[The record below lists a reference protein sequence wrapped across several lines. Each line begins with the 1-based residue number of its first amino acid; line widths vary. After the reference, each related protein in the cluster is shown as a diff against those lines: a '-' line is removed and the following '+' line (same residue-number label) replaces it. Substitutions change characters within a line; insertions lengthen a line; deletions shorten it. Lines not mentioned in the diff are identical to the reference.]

1 MIDRED
7 EDALFRE
14 YAGNP
19 NQSVRNRIV
28 ERYTGL
34 AVALAR
40 RFENRGEPLE
50 DLIQVASMALVGA
63 VERFDPQQGAAFS
76 SFATPT
82 ILGELKRHF
91 RDKTWSVKVPRGI
104 KELHLRVGPAV
115 AELHASLGRG
125 PTIPELAG
133 HLGVAEEDV
142 IEAMEAGAAYK
153 PGALSAPDSDG
164 ESREDRILGEEDQEY
179 GNVEARVTVR
189 RLMERLPER
198 ERTIVYLRYFEDLT
212 QSEIADR
219 IGVSQVHVSRL
230 LREALARL
238 LRCRI
243 QLSTLTM
250 MCACAIV
257 LATAAAV
264 ASQQL
269 HAFDDR
275 VRPSTRSNETGAGKA
290 PSRTSR
296 MCTSSTQLPRCVTCL
311 RCTPPAE

>member
-238 LRCRI
+238 
-243 QLSTLTM
+243 ST
-250 MCACAIV
+250 A
-257 LATAAAV
+257 
-264 ASQQL
+264 
-269 HAFDDR
+269 
-275 VRPSTRSNETGAGKA
+275 RP
-290 PSRTSR
+290 
-296 MCTSSTQLPRCVTCL
+296 
-311 RCTPPAE
+311 

>member
-14 YAGNP
+14 YTESRS
-19 NQSVRNRIV
+19 QSVRNTIV

-104 KELHLRVGPAV
+104 KELHLRVSPAV

-125 PTIPELAG
+125 PTIPELAA
-133 HLGVAEEDV
+133 HLGVSDEEV
-142 IEAMEAGAAYK
+142 VEAMEAGAAYK
-153 PGALSAPDSDG
+153 PGALSTPDGDG
-164 ESREDRILGEEDQEY
+164 ESREDRLLGEEDQ
-179 GNVEARVTVR
+179 GFSNIEARVTVR
-189 RLMERLPER
+189 ALMEKLPER
-198 ERTIVYLRYFEDLT
+198 ERSIVYLRYFEDLT

-238 LRCRI
+238 G
-243 QLSTLTM
+243 
-250 MCACAIV
+250 A
-257 LATAAAV
+257 ATP
-264 ASQQL
+264 Q
-269 HAFDDR
+269 
-275 VRPSTRSNETGAGKA
+275 G
-290 PSRTSR
+290 
-296 MCTSSTQLPRCVTCL
+296 
-311 RCTPPAE
+311 

>member
-1 MIDRED
+1 MIDRQD

-14 YAGNP
+14 YAANP
-19 NQSVRNRIV
+19 AQSIRNRIV

-34 AVALAR
+34 AVSLAR

-63 VERFDPQQGAAFS
+63 VERFDPDQGAAFS

-91 RDKTWSVKVPRGI
+91 RDKTWSIKVPRGI
-104 KELHLRVGPAV
+104 KELHLRVAPAV

-125 PTIPELAG
+125 PTIPEIAEN
-133 HLGVAEEDV
+133 LGVAEEDV

-153 PGALSAPDSDG
+153 PGAISTPDADG
-164 ESREDRILGEEDQEY
+164 ESREDRLLGEEDLGY
-179 GNVEARVTVR
+179 ANIEARVTVR
-189 RLMERLPER
+189 SLMERLPER

-238 LRCRI
+238 
-243 QLSTLTM
+243 S
-250 MCACAIV
+250 
-257 LATAAAV
+257 AV
-264 ASQQL
+264 
-269 HAFDDR
+269 
-275 VRPSTRSNETGAGKA
+275 K
-290 PSRTSR
+290 
-296 MCTSSTQLPRCVTCL
+296 
-311 RCTPPAE
+311 PA

>member
-14 YAGNP
+14 YAQDRQ
-19 NQSVRNRIV
+19 QSVRNRIV

-63 VERFDPQQGAAFS
+63 VERFDPEQGAAFS

-115 AELHASLGRG
+115 AELHAALGRG
-125 PTIPELAG
+125 PTIPELAEN
-133 HLGVAEEDV
+133 LGVAEEDV

-153 PGALSAPDSDG
+153 PGALSVPDADG
-164 ESREDRILGEEDQEY
+164 ESREDRLLGEDDE
-179 GNVEARVTVR
+179 GFANIEARVTVR
-189 RLMERLPER
+189 SLMERLPER
-198 ERTIVYLRYFEDLT
+198 ERTIVFLRYFEDLT

-230 LREALARL
+230 LRDALARL
-238 LRCRI
+238 
-243 QLSTLTM
+243 
-250 MCACAIV
+250 
-257 LATAAAV
+257 AAA
-264 ASQQL
+264 
-269 HAFDDR
+269 
-275 VRPSTRSNETGAGKA
+275 K
-290 PSRTSR
+290 
-296 MCTSSTQLPRCVTCL
+296 
-311 RCTPPAE
+311 PA

>member
-14 YAGNP
+14 YSESRA
-19 NQSVRNRIV
+19 QSVRNSIV

-104 KELHLRVGPAV
+104 KELHLRVSPAV
-115 AELHASLGRG
+115 AELHAALGRG
-125 PTIPELAG
+125 PTIPELAA
-133 HLGVAEEDV
+133 HLGVSDEEV
-142 IEAMEAGAAYK
+142 VEAMEAGAAYK
-153 PGALSAPDSDG
+153 PGALSAPDGDG
-164 ESREDRILGEEDQEY
+164 ESREDRLLGEEEEGY
-179 GNVEARVTVR
+179 TNIEARVTVR
-189 RLMERLPER
+189 ALMERLPDR
-198 ERTIVYLRYFEDLT
+198 ERSIVYLRYFEDLT

-238 LRCRI
+238 
-243 QLSTLTM
+243 
-250 MCACAIV
+250 
-257 LATAAAV
+257 AAV
-264 ASQQL
+264 KPQ
-269 HAFDDR
+269 
-275 VRPSTRSNETGAGKA
+275 V
-290 PSRTSR
+290 
-296 MCTSSTQLPRCVTCL
+296 
-311 RCTPPAE
+311 

>member
-7 EDALFRE
+7 EDELFRE
-14 YAGNP
+14 YTESRA
-19 NQSVRNRIV
+19 QSVRNSIV

-104 KELHLRVGPAV
+104 KELHLRVSPAV
-115 AELHASLGRG
+115 AELHAALGRG
-125 PTIPELAG
+125 PTIPELAA
-133 HLGVAEEDV
+133 HLGVSDEEV
-142 IEAMEAGAAYK
+142 VEAMEAGAAYK
-153 PGALSAPDSDG
+153 PGALSAPDGEG
-164 ESREDRILGEEDQEY
+164 ESREDRLLGEEEMGY
-179 GNVEARVTVR
+179 ANIEARVTVR
-189 RLMERLPER
+189 ALMEKLPER
-198 ERTIVYLRYFEDLT
+198 ERSIVYLRYFEDLT

-230 LREALARL
+230 LREALGRL
-238 LRCRI
+238 GSVKP
-243 QLSTLTM
+243 Q
-250 MCACAIV
+250 V
-257 LATAAAV
+257 
-264 ASQQL
+264 
-269 HAFDDR
+269 
-275 VRPSTRSNETGAGKA
+275 
-290 PSRTSR
+290 
-296 MCTSSTQLPRCVTCL
+296 
-311 RCTPPAE
+311 

>member
-1 MIDRED
+1 VIEHEE

-14 YAGNP
+14 YAQTRDP
-19 NQSVRNRIV
+19 AVRNRIV

-63 VERFDPQQGAAFS
+63 VERFDIAQGAAFS

-82 ILGELKRHF
+82 VLGELKRHF

-104 KELHLRVGPAV
+104 KELHLRVAPAV
-115 AELHASLGRG
+115 AELHAALGRA
-125 PTIPELAG
+125 PTVPEIAE
-133 HLGVAEEDV
+133 HLGSSTEDV

-153 PGALSAPDSDG
+153 PGSLAPPDSES
-164 ESREDRILGEEDQEY
+164 ESRDDRALGTIDPEY

-189 RLMERLPER
+189 ALMEQLPER

-230 LREALARL
+230 LREALTR
-238 LRCRI
+238 
-243 QLSTLTM
+243 
-250 MCACAIV
+250 
-257 LATAAAV
+257 LATA
-264 ASQQL
+264 
-269 HAFDDR
+269 
-275 VRPSTRSNETGAGKA
+275 RP
-290 PSRTSR
+290 
-296 MCTSSTQLPRCVTCL
+296 
-311 RCTPPAE
+311 TP